1 MIKKFFLTL
10 INILSVIIIAAAVAV
25 LCLVVFTKQGETPS
39 IGGYTVFRITT
50 GSMRPAYDTDT
61 LILVKK
67 TDPSEIK
74 VGDVISFYSA
84 DPALDGAV
92 NTHRVIAVEQDG
104 SEWEYTTQGDA
115 NNTPDQYGTD
125 SDALIGKVVASSL
138 ALGKLARLV
147 SNPLIFIPV
156 ILIPLAV
163 ILISNMIRT
172 IRLAGKI
179 ARDEEEAAVRE
190 AIREIQEKRQKEKEN
205 SSKENTANNDLTVTN
220 TQDLP
225 GGK

>member
-10 INILSVIIIAAAVAV
+10 VNIISMLVIAAAVVV

-39 IGGYTVFRITT
+39 LGGYTVFRITT
-50 GSMRPAYDTDT
+50 GSMKPAYDVDT

-67 TDPSEIK
+67 TDPSEIQ

-84 DPALDGAV
+84 DPSLDGAV

-104 SEWEYTTQGDA
+104 AEWKYTTQGDA

-125 SDALIGKVVASSL
+125 SDALIGKVVGSSL
-138 ALGKLARLV
+138 VLGKMARLV
-147 SNPLIFIPV
+147 SNPLVFIPV

-172 IRLAGKI
+172 VRLAGKI

-190 AIREIQEKRQKEKEN
+190 AIREIQKKRQKEKEN
-205 SSKENTANNDLTVTN
+205 SSDKE
-220 TQDLP
+220 
-225 GGK
+225 

>member
-10 INILSVIIIAAAVAV
+10 INILSVLVIAAAVAV

-39 IGGYTVFRITT
+39 LGGYTVFRITT
-50 GSMRPAYDTDT
+50 GSMKPAYDVDT

-67 TDPSEIK
+67 TDPSEIQ

-104 SEWEYTTQGDA
+104 EEWNYTTQGDA
-115 NNTPDQYGTD
+115 NNIPDQYGTD
-125 SDALIGKVVASSL
+125 SRALIGKVVASSL

-147 SNPLIFIPV
+147 SNPLVFIPV

-163 ILISNMIRT
+163 ILISNMVRT
-172 IRLAGKI
+172 VRLAGKI

-205 SSKENTANNDLTVTN
+205 SSDKE
-220 TQDLP
+220 
-225 GGK
+225 

>member
-10 INILSVIIIAAAVAV
+10 INILSVLVIAAAVVV

-39 IGGYTVFRITT
+39 LGGYTVFRITT
-50 GSMRPAYDTDT
+50 GSMKPAYDVDT

-67 TDPSEIK
+67 TDPSEIQ

-104 SEWEYTTQGDA
+104 EEWNYTTQGDA

-125 SDALIGKVVASSL
+125 SRALIGKVVASSL
-138 ALGKLARLV
+138 VLGKLARLV
-147 SNPLIFIPV
+147 SNPLIFIPI
-156 ILIPLAV
+156 ILLPLAV
-163 ILISNMIRT
+163 ILITNLVRT
-172 IRLAGKI
+172 VSLAKKI
-179 ARDEEEAAVRE
+179 AKDEEEAAVKE
-190 AIREIQEKRQKEKEN
+190 AIQQIREQRRKKNLDEKSNEVKSESED
-205 SSKENTANNDLTVTN
+205 T
-220 TQDLP
+220 
-225 GGK
+225 GKSAG

>member
-10 INILSVIIIAAAVAV
+10 INIISVMIIAAAVVV
-25 LCLVVFTKQGETPS
+25 LCLVVFTKQGEAPNL
-39 IGGYTVFRITT
+39 GGYTVFRITT
-50 GSMRPAYDTDT
+50 GSMRPSYDTDT

-67 TDPSEIK
+67 TDPSQIQ

-92 NTHRVIAVEQDG
+92 NTHRVIAIEEDG
-104 SEWEYTTQGDA
+104 TEWKYTTQGDA
-115 NNTPDQYGTD
+115 NNIPDQYGTD
-125 SDALIGKVVASSL
+125 SEALIGKVVASSL

-147 SNPLIFIPV
+147 ANPLVFIPV
-156 ILIPLAV
+156 ILI
-163 ILISNMIRT
+163 SNLVRT

-179 ARDEEEAAVRE
+179 AKDEEEAAVRE

-205 SSKENTANNDLTVTN
+205 SSDKE
-220 TQDLP
+220 Q
-225 GGK
+225 